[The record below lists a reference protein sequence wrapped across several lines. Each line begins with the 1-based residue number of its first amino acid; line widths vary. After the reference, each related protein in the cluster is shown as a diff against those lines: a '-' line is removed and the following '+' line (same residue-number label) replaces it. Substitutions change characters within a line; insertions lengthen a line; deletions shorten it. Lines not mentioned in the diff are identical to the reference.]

1 MQFRR
6 DDAQGGEAFATLEGF
21 VGLKPPWIATAVAV
35 SWPGVTEARRG
46 HGKAW
51 KLDETCELQIVA
63 VHLCPLSPLCFLT
76 NLIVPP
82 PGGRLVYSTCS
93 LNPIENEAVVQA
105 ALLRFG
111 PELSLLPAEDVLP
124 PGCPRGSPGLD
135 DWFVPDPSFES
146 TAMVHHEVGHLPA
159 PLEASMFATPQG
171 RQLHLQRCARF
182 WPIHGPYFGGFFLA
196 AFAKTASSAPT
207 KPLAFNEFTPHFV
220 NVAESAPDTGF

>member
-1 MQFRR
+1 MNHN
-6 DDAQGGEAFATLEGF
+6 E
-21 VGLKPPWIATAVAV
+21 
-35 SWPGVTEARRG
+35 
-46 HGKAW
+46 
-51 KLDETCELQIVA
+51 
-63 VHLCPLSPLCFLT
+63 
-76 NLIVPP
+76 PP

-124 PGCPRGSPGLD
+124 PGCPRGSPGLH

-146 TAMVHHEVGHLPA
+146 TAVVHHEAGQLPA

-196 AFAKTASSAPT
+196 AFAKTASCAPA
-207 KPLAFNEFTPHFV
+207 KPLVSAEFTPHFV
-220 NVAESAPDTGF
+220 NVVETAPDTG